1 MIATAPSG
9 KERKGAVTMSILD
22 ELASWSKHGF
32 MLRLGGVVEIAHNAS
47 CRNQC
52 IPAHKI
58 VCECVGG
65 DCRSSRHQR
74 EEQLFKIILLVHLPE
89 VVQSAAGDD
98 LAPRHDR
105 HAIAQLL
112 DLAHDVRRE
121 EDGLAAAA

>member
-9 KERKGAVTMSILD
+9 KERKGGSDYVYPGW
-22 ELASWSKHGF
+22 LASWSKQGF

-74 EEQLFKIILLVHLPE
+74 EEEFFQVMLLVHLPE
-89 VVQSAAGDD
+89 VVERAAGDD
-98 LAPRHDR
+98 LALEP
-105 HAIAQLL
+105 
-112 DLAHDVRRE
+112 
-121 EDGLAAAA
+121 